1 MARGICMKIVA
12 NLLEKMRPL
21 FSKGG
26 KLERMHCVFDA
37 VENALFSTPLRTENA
52 PFVRDAIDIKRYMF
66 TVIIALMPAFLASLY
81 FFGWRVFLML
91 IVSYTVG
98 LTVEFLFAIVRKE
111 EIYEGFLV
119 TGFIFPLILPPSVPL
134 WMVAIGII
142 FGVIVG
148 KEVFGG
154 TGRNLFNAA
163 LVGRCFLALGY
174 PAVMTAGWMES
185 GTGTFGRLFSISLE
199 TVDAATTATP
209 LVMAKSGEYTSN
221 ASLFLG
227 NVMGS
232 AGETS
237 ALAILLGGLLLLLTR
252 VANWRTVFGILGS
265 FAGLGMILRH
275 LLPGMVNPVLFNMLS
290 GGLLFGAFFMATDPV
305 TGPIT
310 RSGKW
315 AYGILIGTVTLLI
328 RSFSGYVE
336 GVTFAILLGN
346 ISAPLI
352 DEVVIQCRIRRYALE
367 R

>member
-1 MARGICMKIVA
+1 MKIVA

-26 KLERMHCVFDA
+26 KFERLHCVFDA
-37 VENALFSTPLRTENA
+37 ADNALFSTPLRTENA
-52 PFVRDAIDIKRYMF
+52 PFGRDAIEIKRYMF

-81 FFGWRVFLML
+81 FFGWRVLIMLM
-91 IVSYTVG
+91 VSFIAG
-98 LTVEFLFAIVRKE
+98 GTVEILFAVVRKE

-134 WMVAIGII
+134 WMVAVGIV
-142 FGVIVG
+142 FGVLVG

-174 PAVMTAGWMES
+174 PAVMTAGWMEP
-185 GTGTFGRLFSISLE
+185 GTGTFGRLFSKFSIG

-209 LVMAKSGEYTSN
+209 LVMAKSGEYVSG

-232 AGETS
+232 VGETS

-252 VANWRTVFGILGS
+252 VANWRTVFGTLGS
-265 FAGLGMILRH
+265 FAGLGMILHHH
-275 LLPGMVNPVLFNMLS
+275 LPDMVNPVLFNMLS

-305 TGPIT
+305 TGPVT

-352 DEVVIQCRIRRYALE
+352 DEVVIRCRIRRYALE